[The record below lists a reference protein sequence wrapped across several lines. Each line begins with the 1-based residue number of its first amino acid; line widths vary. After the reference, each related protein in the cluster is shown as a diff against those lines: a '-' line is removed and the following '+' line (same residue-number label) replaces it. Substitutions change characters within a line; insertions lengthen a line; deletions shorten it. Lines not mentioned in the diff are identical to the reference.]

1 MTPTIIQ
8 DFMTKSDIQPLFER
22 YHELEDKMVKEYD
35 SFGLTR
41 HYKRSESS
49 QRQLV
54 IEMVIKATGYRNI
67 TPNQRLL
74 LIEYITKNYTPVQ
87 RLPKTYN

>member
-49 QRQLV
+49 QRQIV
-54 IEMVIKATGYRNI
+54 IELVVKAVEYRNI